1 MKLFIY
7 KTLIITFLTLLT
19 FQLTIGSKIN
29 NIKAEIAKL
38 SSPQKINEFKIK
50 LFDEIKNGTKK
61 ESYFTEEERIILSEF
76 IGKIKSELSPQ
87 KKNKLNF

>member
-7 KTLIITFLTLLT
+7 KSLIITFLTLLT

-29 NIKAEIAKL
+29 NIKAEIEKL

-50 LFDEIKNGTKK
+50 LFDEIRKANKK
-61 ESYFTEEERIILSEF
+61 ENYFSSTERE
-76 IGKIKSELSPQ
+76 ELSNFIKKIQ
-87 KKNKLNF
+87 KELID

>member
-7 KTLIITFLTLLT
+7 KTLIITFLILLT

-29 NIKAEIAKL
+29 NIKAEIEKL

-50 LFDEIKNGTKK
+50 LFDEIKKANKK
-61 ESYFTEEERIILSEF
+61 ENYFSPAERE
-76 IGKIKSELSPQ
+76 ELSNFIKKIQ
-87 KKNKLNF
+87 KELID

>member
-7 KTLIITFLTLLT
+7 KSLIITFLTLLT

-29 NIKAEIAKL
+29 NIKAEIEKL

-50 LFDEIKNGTKK
+50 LFDEIKKANKK
-61 ESYFTEEERIILSEF
+61 ENYFSPAER
-76 IGKIKSELSPQ
+76 KELSNFIKKIQ
-87 KKNKLNF
+87 KELID

>member
-7 KTLIITFLTLLT
+7 KSLIITFLTLLT

-29 NIKAEIAKL
+29 NIKAEIEKL

-50 LFDEIKNGTKK
+50 LFDEIKKANKK
-61 ESYFTEEERIILSEF
+61 ENYFSPAERE
-76 IGKIKSELSPQ
+76 ELSNFIKKIQ
-87 KKNKLNF
+87 KELID

>member
-7 KTLIITFLTLLT
+7 KTLIITFLILLT

-38 SSPQKINEFKIK
+38 SSPQKISEFKIK
-50 LFDEIKNGTKK
+50 LFDEIKKANKK
-61 ESYFTEEERIILSEF
+61 ENYFSPAERE
-76 IGKIKSELSPQ
+76 ELSNFIKKIQ
-87 KKNKLNF
+87 KELID